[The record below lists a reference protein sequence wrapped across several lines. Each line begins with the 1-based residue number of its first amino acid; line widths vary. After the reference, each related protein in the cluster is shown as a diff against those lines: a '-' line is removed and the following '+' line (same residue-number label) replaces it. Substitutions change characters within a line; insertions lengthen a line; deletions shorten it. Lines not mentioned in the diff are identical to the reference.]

1 MRKLIMMDFIRAPRR
16 LDLVE
21 LRLEENSR
29 ICRDYQRRFIIEISN
44 ISLNNRDASVTEVI
58 DKIKSCLKEVKA
70 KVKQFESSRF
80 GRGYRIN
87 CDDSER
93 REFVEMISKMVHN
106 SDYIR
111 SLYEMHRNMDHY
123 FSTYAEKMKLIGLVR
138 KYDRLQ
144 SWMTMLENT
153 EKTNIYNNS

>member
-1 MRKLIMMDFIRAPRR
+1 MTKLIIMDLFIRAPRR

-29 ICRDYQRRFIIEISN
+29 ICRDYQRGLIMEISN
-44 ISLNNRDASVTEVI
+44 ISLGNRDASITEAL

-93 REFVEMISKMVHN
+93 REFVEMI
-106 SDYIR
+106 
-111 SLYEMHRNMDHY
+111 
-123 FSTYAEKMKLIGLVR
+123 
-138 KYDRLQ
+138 
-144 SWMTMLENT
+144 
-153 EKTNIYNNS
+153 